1 MSDLTVASTTDAQA
15 EINKAAGLPP
25 EKEVPESKPIEGEDI
40 EAREQEAAAAE
51 AAEHKPKSSYQKRI
65 DRLVRERSEAK
76 QEVEE
81 LKARLTK
88 LEQHPWTPEE
98 LKALEEKAN
107 KARSELAAQHQ
118 VETPPQPAAKP
129 KEEDFKTLGE
139 YLEALADWKTEQK
152 LEGIRQKIAAE
163 EEKQTQLAAQEALVK
178 SYQGRVDAARER
190 YDDFDDFAFKEN
202 IPIYDGVKAIIMQD
216 PNGVDLQYYLARNP
230 KVARDLMA
238 MPVELAMAKAGA
250 IAAQLGTTESE
261 APSSAGDEEEPA
273 PVRKAKTAPAPIRPV
288 GGSAT
293 KSSVPLDEL
302 PYAEYR
308 KMRDQQEKNKYRR

>member
-1 MSDLTVASTTDAQA
+1 MSDLTVASTTDPQN
-15 EINKAAGLPP
+15 EINKAAGIPP
-25 EKEVPESKPIEGEDI
+25 EKEAPEPKPVEGEDI
-40 EAREQEAAAAE
+40 EAREQEAATE
-51 AAEHKPKSSYQKRI
+51 EQHKPKSSYQKRI

-76 QEVEE
+76 QEVED
-81 LKARLTK
+81 LKARLLK
-88 LEQHPWTPEE
+88 IEQGAAPAKQTVAEVKTEE
-98 LKALEEKAN
+98 VKQEAE
-107 KARSELAAQHQ
+107 
-118 VETPPQPAAKP
+118 PAPKP

-152 LEGIRQKIAAE
+152 FQTIRQQIAAE
-163 EEKQTQLAAQEALVK
+163 EEKETQLSAQQALVK
-178 SYQGRVDAARER
+178 SYNERVDAARER

-238 MPVELAMAKAGA
+238 MPVELAMARAGA
-250 IAAQLGTTESE
+250 IAAQLGTTETE
-261 APSSAGDEEEPA
+261 APSSSSDEEEPSA
-273 PVRKAKTAPAPIRPV
+273 VRKASKNAPAPIRPV

-302 PYAEYR
+302 PYSEYR
-308 KMRDQQEKNKYRR
+308 KLRDQQEKNKYRR